1 MNIKLKAV
9 GYTVLFCLGIVGTSL
24 GLTALVPY
32 LEPWMAVAV
41 AFGFLFYLLYSMVL
55 SGLEFDQS
63 INNMR
68 KDLTDIIEKK

>member
-9 GYTVLFCLGIVGTSL
+9 GYAVLFCLGMVGTSL
-24 GLTALVPY
+24 GITALVPY
-32 LEPWMAVAV
+32 MKPWMAVAV
-41 AFGFLFYLLYSMVL
+41 AFGFLFYLLYSMFL

-68 KDLTDIIEKK
+68 KDLNITEEK